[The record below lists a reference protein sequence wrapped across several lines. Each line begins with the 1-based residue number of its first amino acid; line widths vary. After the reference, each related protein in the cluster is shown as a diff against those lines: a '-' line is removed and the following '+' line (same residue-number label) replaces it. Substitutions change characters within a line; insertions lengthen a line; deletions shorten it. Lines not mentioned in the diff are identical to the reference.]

1 MKLGDISVSY
11 VEILQKAMRSLGSNP
26 QLILQQFG
34 LNEINLSSPDAR
46 ISIPRFMR
54 LGYASIQYSHKPWL
68 GLEMGVQTCASNLG
82 ISGLMAL
89 SSDNLKS
96 ACRSICHYELLS
108 SSNARGQSKFYTM
121 DGYGVA
127 QFYSI
132 SPYNSFNLFVVDS
145 VLSGWYNLAHWL
157 TGRDDCIEAMC
168 FEFDEPEYSEKYHEY
183 FDCEVRFSQPYNA
196 AIIKPHALDYPII
209 YACAS
214 TYELLKRQADSDLEK
229 VRMGLNF
236 SEKVAR
242 VITPLLNGSTPTLD
256 HVAEQ
261 LNMAPWTVRRKLV
274 DEGTTFQKVLNDTR
288 CALAI
293 SYVKDTSFTLGEIAY
308 LLGFGSPTAFQRA
321 FKRWTG
327 VAPGSYI
334 SVASSQKSS
343 SKSSSKSSI

>member
-11 VEILQKAMRSLGSNP
+11 VEILRKAMLALDSNP

-34 LNEINLSSPDAR
+34 LNEITMASPDAR

-54 LGYASIQYSHKPWL
+54 LGFASIQYSQKPWL
-68 GLEMGVQTCASNLG
+68 GLEMGAQTSATNLG
-82 ISGLMAL
+82 VAGLMAL
-89 SSDNLKS
+89 SASDLKS
-96 ACRSICHYELLS
+96 ACKSICHYELLS
-108 SSNARGQSKFYTM
+108 SYNTRGQSAFYM
-121 DGYGVA
+121 SEGFGIA

-145 VLSGWYNLAHWL
+145 VLSGWYSLAKWL

-168 FEFDEPEYSEKYHEY
+168 FEFDEPQYSHIYSEY
-183 FDCEVRFSQPYNA
+183 FKCEVRFSQPYNA
-196 AIIKPHALDYPII
+196 VIIKSHALNYKVLHG
-209 YACAS
+209 CAS
-214 TYELLKRQADSDLEK
+214 TYELLKRQADADLEK

-256 HVAEQ
+256 QVAEQ

-274 DEGTTFQKVLNDTR
+274 DEGVTFQQVLNDTR
-288 CALAI
+288 RDLAV
-293 SYVKDTSFTLGEIAY
+293 SYVKDTAFTLGEIAY

-327 VAPGSYI
+327 VAPGSYRHD
-334 SVASSQKSS
+334 ASGHLN
-343 SKSSSKSSI
+343 

>member
-1 MKLGDISVSY
+1 MMKLGDISVSY
-11 VEILQKAMRSLGSNP
+11 VEILQKTMCSLGSNP
-26 QLILQQFG
+26 NLILQQFG
-34 LNEINLSSPDAR
+34 LNSITLASPDAR

-54 LGYASIQYSHKPWL
+54 LGFASIQYSKTPWL
-68 GLEMGVQTCASNLG
+68 GLDMGIQTSASNLG
-82 ISGLMAL
+82 IAGLMAL
-89 SSDNLKS
+89 SAENLKV
-96 ACRSICHYELLS
+96 ALKSICDYELLS
-108 SSNARGQSKFYTM
+108 SSNARGQSAFYM
-121 DGYGVA
+121 SEGFGIA

-145 VLSGWYNLAHWL
+145 VLSGWYHLARWL
-157 TGRDDCIEAMC
+157 TGKDDCIETMC
-168 FEFDEPEYSEKYHEY
+168 FEFSEPEYSYKYREY

-196 AIIKPHALDYPII
+196 VVIKPHALSYTVIHG
-209 YACAS
+209 CAS
-214 TYELLKRQADSDLEK
+214 TYELLKRQADADLEK

-236 SEKVAR
+236 REKVAR

-274 DEGTTFQKVLNDTR
+274 AEGTTFQKVLNETR
-288 CALAI
+288 RGLAI

-327 VAPGSYI
+327 IAPGSYLL
-334 SVASSQKSS
+334 KE
-343 SKSSSKSSI
+343 SKE

>member
-11 VEILQKAMRSLGSNP
+11 VEILRKAMLSLGSNP
-26 QLILQQFG
+26 QLILQQFD
-34 LNEINLSSPDAR
+34 INNTIMASPDAR

-54 LGYASIQYSHKPWL
+54 LGFSSIQFSHKPWL
-68 GLEMGVQTCASNLG
+68 GLEMGVQTHASNLG
-82 ISGLMAL
+82 IAGLMAL
-89 SSDNLKS
+89 SAVNLKE

-108 SSNARGQSKFYTM
+108 SYNARGHSAFYVSE
-121 DGYGVA
+121 GFGIA

-145 VLSGWYNLAHWL
+145 VLSGWYSLAKWL
-157 TGRDDCIEAMC
+157 TGKDDCIEVMC
-168 FEFDEPEYSEKYHEY
+168 FEFDEPEYGHMYREY

-196 AIIKPHALDYPII
+196 VIIKPEALQYPII

-214 TYELLKRQADSDLEK
+214 TYELLKRQADADLEK
-229 VRMGLNF
+229 VRMGLKF

-256 HVAEQ
+256 NVAEQ

-274 DEGTTFQKVLNDTR
+274 SEGLTFQQVLNDTR
-288 CALAI
+288 RDLAI

-334 SVASSQKSS
+334 SVASSYS
-343 SKSSSKSSI
+343 

>member
-11 VEILQKAMRSLGSNP
+11 VEILRKAMWSLGSNP
-26 QLILQQFG
+26 QLILQQFD
-34 LNEINLSSPDAR
+34 INNTVMASPDAR

-54 LGYASIQYSHKPWL
+54 LGFSSIQFSHKPWL
-68 GLEMGVQTCASNLG
+68 GLEMGVQTHATNLG
-82 ISGLMAL
+82 IAGLMAL
-89 SSDNLKS
+89 SAANLKD

-108 SSNARGQSKFYTM
+108 SYNARGHSAFYVSE
-121 DGYGVA
+121 GFGIA

-145 VLSGWYNLAHWL
+145 VLSGWYHLAKWL
-157 TGRDDCIEAMC
+157 TGKDDCIEAMC
-168 FEFDEPEYSEKYHEY
+168 FEFDKPEYSDMYREY

-196 AIIKPHALDYPII
+196 VIIKPHALNYPVI

-214 TYELLKRQADSDLEK
+214 TYELLKRQADADLEK
-229 VRMGLNF
+229 VRMGLKF

-256 HVAEQ
+256 NVAEQ

-274 DEGTTFQKVLNDTR
+274 SEGLTFQQVLNDTR
-288 CALAI
+288 RDLAI

-334 SVASSQKSS
+334 SVASSYS
-343 SKSSSKSSI
+343 

>member
-11 VEILQKAMRSLGSNP
+11 VEILRKAMLSLESNP

-34 LNEINLSSPDAR
+34 LNEVTLASPDAR

-54 LGYASIQYSHKPWL
+54 LGFASIQYCQKPWL
-68 GLEMGVQTCASNLG
+68 GLEMGRVTSATNLG
-82 ISGLMAL
+82 ISGLMAMC
-89 SSDNLKS
+89 SADLKH
-96 ACRSICHYELLS
+96 ACQNISRYELLS
-108 SSNARGQSKFYTM
+108 SYNARGQSQFYQSQ
-121 DGYGVA
+121 GFGIA

-145 VLSGWYNLAHWL
+145 VLSGWYSIAQWL
-157 TGRDDCIEAMC
+157 TGRSDCIEAMC
-168 FEFDEPEYSEKYHEY
+168 FEFDEPQYSHMYSEY

-196 AIIKPHALDYPII
+196 VIIKPEAMTYPVVH
-209 YACAS
+209 ACAS
-214 TYELLKRQADSDLEK
+214 TFELLKRQADADLEK

-256 HVAEQ
+256 RVAEQ

-274 DEGTTFQKVLNDTR
+274 DEGGTFQQVLNDTR
-288 CALAI
+288 RDLAV
-293 SYVKDTSFTLGEIAY
+293 SYVKDTAFTLGEIAY

-327 VAPGSYI
+327 VAPGSYRHE
-334 SVASSQKSS
+334 ADD
-343 SKSSSKSSI
+343 

>member
-11 VEILQKAMRSLGSNP
+11 VEILRKAMLALDSNP

-34 LNEINLSSPDAR
+34 LNDITMASPDAR

-54 LGYASIQYSHKPWL
+54 LGFAGIQYSQKPWL
-68 GLEMGVQTCASNLG
+68 GLEMGVQTSATNLG
-82 ISGLMAL
+82 MSGLMAL
-89 SSDNLKS
+89 SAPDLIT
-96 ACRSICHYELLS
+96 ACKSICHYELLS
-108 SSNARGQSKFYTM
+108 SYNARGQSAFYTSA
-121 DGYGVA
+121 GSGIA

-132 SPYNSFNLFVVDS
+132 SPYNGFNLFVVDS
-145 VLSGWYNLAHWL
+145 VLSGWYRLAIWL

-168 FEFDEPEYSEKYHEY
+168 FEFDEPQYSHIYREY
-183 FDCEVRFSQPYNA
+183 FNCEVRFSQPYNA
-196 AIIKPHALDYPII
+196 VIIKSQALNYKVIHG
-209 YACAS
+209 CAS
-214 TYELLKRQADSDLEK
+214 TYELLKRQADADLEK

-256 HVAEQ
+256 RVAEQ

-274 DEGTTFQKVLNDTR
+274 DEGSTFQQVLNDTR
-288 CALAI
+288 RDLAI
-293 SYVKDTSFTLGEIAY
+293 SYVKDTAFTLGEIAY

-327 VAPGSYI
+327 IAPGSY
-334 SVASSQKSS
+334 VQKGCLQEGGE
-343 SKSSSKSSI
+343 

>member
-11 VEILQKAMRSLGSNP
+11 VEILRKAMLALDSNP
-26 QLILQQFG
+26 QLTLQQFG
-34 LNEINLSSPDAR
+34 LTDVTMASPDAR

-54 LGYASIQYSHKPWL
+54 LGFASIQYSQKPWL
-68 GLEMGVQTCASNLG
+68 GLEMGLQTSATNLG
-82 ISGLMAL
+82 VAGLMAL
-89 SSDNLKS
+89 SAPDLST
-96 ACRSICHYELLS
+96 ACKSICHYELLS
-108 SSNARGQSKFYTM
+108 SYNARGQSAFYISG
-121 DGYGVA
+121 GYGIA

-132 SPYNSFNLFVVDS
+132 SPYNSYNLFVVDS
-145 VLSGWYNLAHWL
+145 VLSGWYHLARWL

-168 FEFDEPEYSEKYHEY
+168 FEFSEPEYSAAYREY

-196 AIIKPHALDYPII
+196 VIIKPQALSHPVLYG
-209 YACAS
+209 CAS
-214 TYELLKRQADSDLEK
+214 TYEFLKRQADADLEK

-256 HVAEQ
+256 RVAEQ

-274 DEGTTFQKVLNDTR
+274 DEGVTFQQVLNNTR
-288 CALAI
+288 RDLAI
-293 SYVKDTSFTLGEIAY
+293 SYVKDTAFTLGEIAY

-327 VAPGSYI
+327 IAPGSYL
-334 SVASSQKSS
+334 QKV
-343 SKSSSKSSI
+343 

>member
-11 VEILQKAMRSLGSNP
+11 VEILRKAMIALDSNP

-34 LNEINLSSPDAR
+34 LNEVTLASPDAR

-54 LGYASIQYSHKPWL
+54 LGFAAIQYSQKPWI
-68 GLEMGVQTCASNLG
+68 GLEMGVQTEATNLG
-82 ISGLMAL
+82 VAGLMAL
-89 SSDNLKS
+89 SAADLKM
-96 ACRSICHYELLS
+96 ACKSICYYELLS
-108 SSNARGQSKFYTM
+108 SYNTRGQSSFYLSE
-121 DGYGVA
+121 GFGIA

-145 VLSGWYNLAHWL
+145 VLSGWYKLARWL

-168 FEFDEPEYSEKYHEY
+168 FEFDEPLYSEVYREY

-196 AIIKPHALDYPII
+196 VIIKPEALHYPVLHG
-209 YACAS
+209 CAS
-214 TYELLKRQADSDLEK
+214 TYELLKRQADADLEK

-274 DEGTTFQKVLNDTR
+274 DEGTTFQQVLNNTR
-288 CALAI
+288 RDLAV
-293 SYVKDTSFTLGEIAY
+293 SYVKDTAFTLGEIAY

-327 VAPGSYI
+327 IAPGSYLQERLQ
-334 SVASSQKSS
+334 ADLQEK
-343 SKSSSKSSI
+343 

>member
-11 VEILQKAMRSLGSNP
+11 VEILQKTMCSLGSNP
-26 QLILQQFG
+26 HLILQQFG
-34 LNEINLSSPDAR
+34 LNDITLASPDAR

-54 LGYASIQYSHKPWL
+54 LGFASIQDSKTPWL
-68 GLEMGVQTCASNLG
+68 GLEMGAQTRAANLG
-82 ISGLMAL
+82 IAGLIAL
-89 SSDNLKS
+89 SAANLKV
-96 ACRSICHYELLS
+96 ALKSICEYELLS
-108 SSNARGQSKFYTM
+108 SSNARGQSAFYM
-121 DGYGVA
+121 SEGFGIA

-145 VLSGWYNLAHWL
+145 VLSGWYHLARWL
-157 TGRDDCIEAMC
+157 TGKDDCIEAMC
-168 FEFDEPEYSEKYHEY
+168 FEFAEPEYSHKYREY
-183 FDCEVRFSQPYNA
+183 FACEVRFSQPYNA
-196 AIIKPHALDYPII
+196 VIIKPHALNYTVI
-209 YACAS
+209 YGCAS
-214 TYELLKRQADSDLEK
+214 TYELLKRQADADLEK

-274 DEGTTFQKVLNDTR
+274 AEETTFQKVLNDTR
-288 CALAI
+288 RGLAI

-327 VAPGSYI
+327 IAPGSYFLKE
-334 SVASSQKSS
+334 SRE
-343 SKSSSKSSI
+343 

>member
-11 VEILQKAMRSLGSNP
+11 VEILRKAMLALESNP

-34 LNEINLSSPDAR
+34 LSPVAMASPDAR

-54 LGYASIQYSHKPWL
+54 LGFASIQYSQKPWL
-68 GLEMGVQTCASNLG
+68 GLEMGAQTRITNLG
-82 ISGLMAL
+82 IAGLMAQ
-89 SSDNLKS
+89 SSSNLKN
-96 ACRSICHYELLS
+96 ACKSLCHYELLS
-108 SSNARGQSKFYTM
+108 SYNARGQSAFYLSE
-121 DGYGVA
+121 GYGIA

-145 VLSGWYNLAHWL
+145 VLSGWYSIAKWL
-157 TGRDDCIEAMC
+157 TGKSDCIQAMC
-168 FEFDEPEYSEKYHEY
+168 FEFDEPEYSAMYREY

-196 AIIKPHALDYPII
+196 VIIKPHALNYESL
-209 YACAS
+209 YQCAS

-242 VITPLLNGSTPTLD
+242 VITPLLNGLTPTLD
-256 HVAEQ
+256 QVSEQ

-274 DEGTTFQKVLNDTR
+274 EEGTTFQQVLNATR
-288 CALAI
+288 KDLAV
-293 SYVKDTSFTLGEIAY
+293 SYVKDTAFTLGEIAY

-327 VAPGSYI
+327 IAPGSYGKQQGR
-334 SVASSQKSS
+334 V
-343 SKSSSKSSI
+343 SKDE

>member
-11 VEILQKAMRSLGSNP
+11 VEILRKAMMALDSNP

-34 LNEINLSSPDAR
+34 LNEVTLASPDAR

-54 LGYASIQYSHKPWL
+54 LGFAAIQYSQKPWI
-68 GLEMGVQTCASNLG
+68 GLEMGVQTEATNLG
-82 ISGLMAL
+82 VAGLMAL
-89 SSDNLKS
+89 SAADLKM
-96 ACRSICHYELLS
+96 ACKSICHYELLS
-108 SSNARGQSKFYTM
+108 SYNTRGQSTFYLAE
-121 DGYGVA
+121 GFGIA

-145 VLSGWYNLAHWL
+145 VLSGWYKLARWL

-168 FEFDEPEYSEKYHEY
+168 FEFDEPLYSEVYREY

-196 AIIKPHALDYPII
+196 VIIKPEALNYPVLHG
-209 YACAS
+209 CAS
-214 TYELLKRQADSDLEK
+214 TYELLKRQADADLEK

-242 VITPLLNGSTPTLD
+242 VITPLLNAATPSMD

-274 DEGTTFQKVLNDTR
+274 DEGTTFQQVLNNTR
-288 CALAI
+288 RDLAV
-293 SYVKDTSFTLGEIAY
+293 SYVKDTAFTLGEIAY

-327 VAPGSYI
+327 IAPGSYLQER
-334 SVASSQKSS
+334 VQADLQEK
-343 SKSSSKSSI
+343 

>member
-11 VEILQKAMRSLGSNP
+11 VEILHKAMLALDSNP

-34 LNEINLSSPDAR
+34 LTDITMASPDAR

-54 LGYASIQYSHKPWL
+54 LGFASIQYAQKPWL
-68 GLEMGVQTCASNLG
+68 GLEMGIQTSATNLG
-82 ISGLMAL
+82 IAGLMAL
-89 SSDNLKS
+89 SASDLKM
-96 ACRSICHYELLS
+96 ACKSICHYELLS
-108 SSNARGQSKFYTM
+108 SYNTRGQSAFYM
-121 DGYGVA
+121 SEGFGIA

-145 VLSGWYNLAHWL
+145 VLSGWYHLARWL

-168 FEFDEPEYSEKYHEY
+168 FEFEEPAYSHIYNTY

-196 AIIKPHALDYPII
+196 VIIKPHALSYKVKHG
-209 YACAS
+209 CAS
-214 TYELLKRQADSDLEK
+214 TYELLKRQADADLEK

-256 HVAEQ
+256 QVAEQ
-261 LNMAPWTVRRKLV
+261 LNMAPWTVRRRLV
-274 DEGTTFQKVLNDTR
+274 SEGLTFQQVLNDTR
-288 CALAI
+288 RGLAI
-293 SYVKDTSFTLGEIAY
+293 SYVKDTAFTLGEIAY

-327 VAPGSYI
+327 VAPGSYRHDAGDH
-334 SVASSQKSS
+334 VT
-343 SKSSSKSSI
+343 

>member
-11 VEILQKAMRSLGSNP
+11 VEILHKAMLALDSNP

-34 LNEINLSSPDAR
+34 LNEVTLASPDAR

-54 LGYASIQYSHKPWL
+54 LGYASIQYSQKPWL
-68 GLEMGVQTCASNLG
+68 GLEMGRQTSATNLG
-82 ISGLMAL
+82 VAGLLAL
-89 SSDNLKS
+89 SSLDLKMAS
-96 ACRSICHYELLS
+96 KSICHYELLS
-108 SSNARGQSKFYTM
+108 SYNARGQSAFYM
-121 DGYGVA
+121 SEGYGIA

-132 SPYNSFNLFVVDS
+132 SPYNAFNLFVVDS
-145 VLSGWYNLAHWL
+145 VLSGWYHLAKWL

-168 FEFDEPEYSEKYHEY
+168 FEFDEPEYGQVYSQY
-183 FDCEVRFSQPYNA
+183 FDCDVRFSQPYNA
-196 AIIKPHALDYPII
+196 VIIKPEALIYPVVHG
-209 YACAS
+209 CAS
-214 TYELLKRQADSDLEK
+214 TFELLKRQADADLEK

-256 HVAEQ
+256 QVAEQ

-274 DEGTTFQKVLNDTR
+274 EEGCTFQQVLNDTR
-288 CALAI
+288 RDLAI
-293 SYVKDTSFTLGEIAY
+293 SYVKDTAFTLGEIAY

-327 VAPGSYI
+327 VAPGSYLEGG
-334 SVASSQKSS
+334 
-343 SKSSSKSSI
+343 